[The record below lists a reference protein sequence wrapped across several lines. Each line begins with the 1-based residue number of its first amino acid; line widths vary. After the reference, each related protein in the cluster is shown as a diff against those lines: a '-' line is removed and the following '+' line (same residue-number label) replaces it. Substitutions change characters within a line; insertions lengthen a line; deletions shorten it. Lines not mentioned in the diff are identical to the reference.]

1 MRHRFNRT
9 AVALTA
15 LLSLFGCSVN
25 DSSLSDSDF
34 LAYNETTPAR
44 SVPAGAVQATPGT
57 ELVGNGAF
65 LQGEAGWA
73 QSTRRGEVGVAGTI
87 IGPLPGGVPVPPN
100 GQSTVARL
108 CGYRTLQAS
117 GGGSTSIT
125 CNDILSSLESAAV
138 AIPRGTSGVT
148 ISALAYASY
157 ACAGDN
163 AFGDGHGAL
172 VMALRPIDGQAITA
186 PSGLN
191 AKEATL
197 PAGSWQRVLLDVTSI
212 PGIADQ
218 DRRFK
223 LLVNFSTGPGCK
235 PPRDE
240 NTFVVLTDIS
250 VRTK

>member
-1 MRHRFNRT
+1 MNCRVT
-9 AVALTA
+9 
-15 LLSLFGCSVN
+15 LSVLSLATSFALFGCSVN
-25 DSSLSDSDF
+25 DTTLSDADF
-34 LAYNETTPAR
+34 LAYNEAAPAR
-44 SVPAGAVQATPGT
+44 SVPAGAVQAVPGT

-73 QSTRRGEVGVAGTI
+73 QSTRRGEAGVAGTI

-125 CNDILSSLESAAV
+125 CNDILSTLESAAV
-138 AIPRGTSGVT
+138 AVPRGTAGVT
-148 ISALAYASY
+148 ISALAFASY

-172 VMALRPIDGQAITA
+172 VLALRPIDGQANTA

-197 PAGSWQRVLLDVTSI
+197 PAGSWQRVFLDVTNI

-223 LLVNFSTGPGCK
+223 LLASFSTAPGCK